1 MELEQQRK
9 NLKVVPTLDSL
20 VPAMAKAPP
29 SEFVLRQ
36 GMWQAKQQGAPAAKT
51 AAVAKQQGTPA
62 AKAAAGSGP
71 LAQRAEDNEKAYE
84 ISDTDEE
91 DLQLAVKTM
100 TGTSVVYAPNWN
112 NVWRSGD
119 TSLGACWASFH

>member
-9 NLKVVPTLDSL
+9 KLKAVPTLDPL

-36 GMWQAKQQGAPAAKT
+36 GLWQAKQQGAPAAKT

-71 LAQRAEDNEKAYE
+71 LAQLAKDSGRANE

-100 TGTSVVYAPNWN
+100 AGTSVIYVPNWN
-112 NVWRSGD
+112 VVWRSGD
-119 TSLGACWASFH
+119 TSLGTCRASFH